1 MKVRRVGKRLLGF
14 GADLR
19 FARAQPT
26 IVAMPPSSVN
36 QIPGQVTLSGDVR
49 LTPFYNVGEAKRI
62 IEGYFRGA

>member
-1 MKVRRVGKRLLGF
+1 MKVRRAGKRF
-14 GADLR
+14 VCVGADLGL
-19 FARAQPT
+19 AQPT
-26 IVAMPPSSVN
+26 IVTMPPSSVN